1 MRFARF
7 IVKKRGFILAVA
19 VVLAILSVF
28 GLKATKINYDI
39 LTYLPGD
46 LNSIV
51 GEKALDEDFHIAST
65 AMVTVEGMSNRDV
78 LKLKD
83 EFRQID
89 GVSKVYWVDD
99 VANLS
104 IPKEMLPEELKN
116 TFYGKNSTLLIV
128 TFDGSSSSEST
139 MSAIGQMKKLL
150 RKDCLIGGMSA
161 VAEDTRDLTDS
172 QVPIYSLIAVALVLI
187 VLFLGVESNV
197 TPFLIVLGIGFAV
210 LYNFGSNIL
219 LGQISYVTESLAA
232 VLQLGVTMDFS
243 IFLIHRYEDEKRRLG
258 DKEEAMAVA
267 IARSFVSIFG
277 SSLTAIAGFLALCTM
292 SLTLGY
298 DIGVVMAKGVFLGVI
313 CTFTILPAL
322 LLMFDSAAEKHR
334 HKTLIRPLTK
344 TSHFIVD
351 HHVAILLV
359 FIALLIPF
367 VYGKNHTKQYYN
379 LIQSLPDELVSVRGT
394 NRLKDDYGMQ
404 ATDFILVDENL
415 RSGDVVKM
423 TDELKAL
430 DGVTLAVGYKDY
442 VGSEIP
448 ADVIPDDI
456 RNLFV
461 SGGRQLVIVNSQY
474 IPASDEQNAQ
484 LDKIGAI
491 VKKYD
496 ANALITGE
504 APMNKDLVTIAGNDF
519 KHVDTASIL
528 AVFLIIALIFR
539 SVSLPVLLVL
549 AIESAVMINMGIPY
563 FTGTTLPFIAGIVI
577 GTIQLGSTINYAIL
591 LTNRYREERIRGF
604 EAKEATRRAVEI
616 SSRSIFSS
624 GLAFFAATFGVSV
637 YSNVDLI
644 KSLCL
649 LIARG
654 AVISMFVILFV
665 LPALLIL
672 FSKLIEKSSYH
683 WLRPNAMLAEEN
695 PAEKAG
701 GQA

>member
-172 QVPIYSLIAVALVLI
+172 QVPIYILIAVALVLI

-267 IARSFVSIFG
+267 IARSFASIFG

>member
-7 IVKKRGFILAVA
+7 IVKKRGLILAIA
-19 VVLAILSVF
+19 VVLAVLSVF

-65 AMVTVEGMSNRDV
+65 AMVTVEGMSNSEILE
-78 LKLKD
+78 LKEQFK
-83 EFRQID
+83 QIE
-89 GVSKVYWVDD
+89 GVNKVYWIDD
-99 VANLS
+99 VADLS
-104 IPKEMLPEELKN
+104 IPKEMLPEDLKN
-116 TFYGKNSTLLIV
+116 TFYGKESTLIIV
-128 TFDGSSSSEST
+128 TFEGSTSSEST
-139 MSAIGQMKKLL
+139 MNAIGEMKKLL

-161 VAEDTRDLTDS
+161 VAEDTRALTDS
-172 QVPIYSLIAVALVLI
+172 QVPIYILIAVILVLI
-187 VLFLGVESNV
+187 VLFLGVDSNV

-210 LYNFGSNIL
+210 LFNFGSNIL

-243 IFLIHRYEDEKRRLG
+243 IFLIHRYEDEKCRLG
-258 DKEEAMAVA
+258 DKEEAMTVA

-298 DIGVVMAKGVFLGVI
+298 DIGIVMAKGVFLGVI
-313 CTFTILPAL
+313 CTFTILPSL
-322 LLMFDSAAEKHR
+322 LLIFDEFSEKHK

-344 TSHFIVD
+344 TSDFIVD

-359 FIALLIPF
+359 FIAVLIPF
-367 VYGKNHTKQYYN
+367 VYGKYHVKEYYN
-379 LIQSLPDELVSVRGT
+379 LIQSLPSDLISVQGT

-415 RSGDVVKM
+415 KSSDIVKL
-423 TDELKAL
+423 TNEIEAL

-442 VGSEIP
+442 VGGGIP
-448 ADVIPDDI
+448 SDVLPDNI
-456 RNLFV
+456 KNLFV
-461 SGGRQLVIVNSQY
+461 SGGRQLLIVNSEY

-484 LDKIGAI
+484 LEQIGNI

-496 ANALITGE
+496 PNALITGE
-504 APMNKDLVTIAGNDF
+504 APMNKDLVTIAGIDF
-519 KHVDTASIL
+519 KNVDTASIV
-528 AVFLIIALIFR
+528 AVFIIIALIFR
-539 SVSLPVLLVL
+539 SVSLPVILV
-549 AIESAVMINMGIPY
+549 ATIESAVMINMGIPY
-563 FTGTTLPFIAGIVI
+563 FTGSTLPFIAGIVI

-591 LTNRYREERIRGF
+591 LTNRYREELICGYD
-604 EAKEATRRAVEI
+604 AKEATRRAVEI
-616 SSRSIFSS
+616 SSRSVFSS

-654 AVISMFVILFV
+654 AIVSMFVIIFV
-665 LPALLIL
+665 LPALLII
-672 FSKLIEKSSYH
+672 FAKLIEKTSYH
-683 WLRPNAMLAEEN
+683 WLTPNAALAEDIAAKPVGE
-695 PAEKAG
+695 
-701 GQA
+701 QA

>member
-7 IVKKRGFILAVA
+7 IVKKRGLILAIA
-19 VVLAILSVF
+19 VVLAVLSVF
-28 GLKATKINYDI
+28 GLMATKINYDI
-39 LTYLPGD
+39 LTYLPSD

-65 AMVTVEGMSNRDV
+65 AMVTVEGMSNNDI
-78 LKLKD
+78 LKLKE
-83 EFRQID
+83 EFKQID
-89 GVSKVYWVDD
+89 GVNKVYWIDD

-104 IPKEMLPEELKN
+104 IPKEMLPEDLKN
-116 TFYGKNSTLLIV
+116 TFYGKDSTLIIV
-128 TFDGSSSSEST
+128 TFDGSTSSEST
-139 MSAIGQMKKLL
+139 MSAISQMKKLL
-150 RKDCLIGGMSA
+150 QKDCLIGGMSA

-172 QVPIYSLIAVALVLI
+172 QVPLYILIAVILVLI

-210 LYNFGSNIL
+210 LYNFGSNVL

-243 IFLIHRYEDEKRRLG
+243 IFLIHRYEDEKLRLG
-258 DKEEAMAVA
+258 DKDEAMAVA
-267 IARSFVSIFG
+267 LSRSFVSIFG

-298 DIGVVMAKGVFLGVI
+298 DIGIVMAKGVFLGVV
-313 CTFTILPAL
+313 CTFTILPSL
-322 LLMFDSAAEKHR
+322 LLIFDGVSEKHK

-359 FIALLIPF
+359 FIAVLIPF
-367 VYGKNHTKQYYN
+367 IYGKYHVKEYYN
-379 LIQSLPDELVSVRGT
+379 LIQSLPGDLVSVQGT

-415 RSGDVVKM
+415 KSSDVVKL
-423 TDELKAL
+423 TNEIEKI
-430 DGVTLAVGYKDY
+430 DGVSLAVGYKDY
-442 VGSEIP
+442 VGGEIP
-448 ADVIPDDI
+448 SDVIPDDI
-456 RNLFV
+456 RSLFV
-461 SGGRQLVIVNSQY
+461 SGGRQLIIVNSEY

-484 LDKIGAI
+484 LEKIDGI

-504 APMNKDLVTIAGNDF
+504 APMNKDLVTIAGVDF
-519 KHVDTASIL
+519 KNVDTASII
-528 AVFLIIALIFR
+528 AVFIIIALIFR
-539 SVSLPVLLVL
+539 SVALPVILVA

-563 FTGTTLPFIAGIVI
+563 FTGSTLPFIAGIVI

-591 LTNRYREERIRGF
+591 LTNRYREELICGCD
-604 EAKEATRRAVEI
+604 AKEATRRAVEV

-654 AVISMFVILFV
+654 AVISMFVIIFI
-665 LPALLIL
+665 LPALLII
-672 FSKLIEKSSYH
+672 FSKLIEKTSYH
-683 WLRPNAMLAEEN
+683 WLTPNAALAEDI
-695 PAEKAG
+695 AEASDEQG
-701 GQA
+701 

>member
-172 QVPIYSLIAVALVLI
+172 QVPIYILIAVALVLI

>member
-7 IVKKRGFILAVA
+7 IVKKRGFILAIA
-19 VVLAILSVF
+19 VVLAILSIF

-65 AMVTVEGMSNRDV
+65 AMVTVEGMSNRDI

-139 MSAIGQMKKLL
+139 MNAIGQMKKLL

-172 QVPIYSLIAVALVLI
+172 QVPIYILIAVALVLI

-430 DGVTLAVGYKDY
+430 DGVTLAAGYKDY

-474 IPASDEQNAQ
+474 IPASDKQNAQ

-683 WLRPNAMLAEEN
+683 WLHLNAVLVEEG
-695 PAEKAG
+695 PTEKAG